1 MTRGE
6 LLGLWEPLLNSLQ
19 AVFEA
24 IPDTPPNLG
33 EPLWQ
38 GTFETP
44 EGPKDEAAM
53 PLGQLMAHL
62 VVSSYEVPMV
72 LGGKATFDDVRAAG
86 EQLAG
91 ASVPELRAALAERV
105 PKALALIGEGDDA
118 ELAEVRQ
125 LPFGPL
131 TVGDAYMR
139 GALHLVHHKGQ
150 LSVLARLAGA
160 RPGRFI

>member
-1 MTRGE
+1 MTRVE
-6 LLGLWEPLLNSLQ
+6 LLGLWEPLLASLQ
-19 AVFEA
+19 AVFAA
-24 IPDTPPNLG
+24 IPDDPANLR

-38 GTFETP
+38 GTFETAD
-44 EGPKDEAAM
+44 GPKEETAM
-53 PLGQLMAHL
+53 TLGELMAHL
-62 VVSSYEVPMV
+62 VVSSYEVPLV
-72 LGGKATFDDVRAAG
+72 LAGKASFDDVRAAG
-86 EQLAG
+86 GPLAE

-105 PKALALIGEGDDA
+105 PKTLALMSDGDDA
-118 ELAEVRQ
+118 DLAEVRQ

-131 TVGDAYMR
+131 AVGDAYVR